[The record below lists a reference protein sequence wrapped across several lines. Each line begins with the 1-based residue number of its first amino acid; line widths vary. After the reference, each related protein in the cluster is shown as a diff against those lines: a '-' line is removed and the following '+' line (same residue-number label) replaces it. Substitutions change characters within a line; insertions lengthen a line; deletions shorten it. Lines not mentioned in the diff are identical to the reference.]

1 MQGTGTAA
9 ITANKVN
16 GNIVLG
22 NDSAKV
28 NLTLTGADTS
38 QAGNS
43 SGGSTTDFTKGTHVN
58 LNGGTWKTGRWWE
71 LGIGTKWRVN
81 AKQIISLI
89 GIVIALT
96 GCIKTVPTGH
106 TGVVTVFGTVEPQ
119 TYDAGIHF
127 TAPWKQVVNMD
138 NRIQKISSE
147 MSGTTSDMQDVY
159 TKFTLNYQIS
169 KKNASE
175 IYKTIGKEYEDT
187 VIVAQTNNT
196 VKSVLAK
203 YAATELVSSRSE
215 VAAAIEKELESV
227 LSKYDIEVVD
237 TAIENLTF
245 SDEFNDSIEQ
255 KVIAE
260 QNLERAKT
268 EQEKLNLEV
277 EQEAKRKIAEAEG
290 IAKANTILTESIS
303 DDILQKNMIDKWNGE
318 LPKVVGNSSNVFDVS
333 GYLSE

>member
-1 MQGTGTAA
+1 MSYNYL
-9 ITANKVN
+9 ITLSTKEIIDMGLFVVGVIIFIITFFA
-16 GNIVLG
+16 LG
-22 NDSAKV
+22 FKRE
-28 NLTLTGADTS
+28 
-38 QAGNS
+38 Q
-43 SGGSTTDFTKGTHVN
+43 
-58 LNGGTWKTGRWWE
+58 
-71 LGIGTKWRVN
+71 GIGTKWRVN
-81 AKQIISLI
+81 AKQIISVI

-290 IAKANTILTESIS
+290 IAKANAILTESIS

-333 GYLSE
+333 SYLSE

>member
-1 MQGTGTAA
+1 
-9 ITANKVN
+9 
-16 GNIVLG
+16 
-22 NDSAKV
+22 
-28 NLTLTGADTS
+28 
-38 QAGNS
+38 
-43 SGGSTTDFTKGTHVN
+43 
-58 LNGGTWKTGRWWE
+58 
-71 LGIGTKWRVN
+71 
-81 AKQIISLI
+81 
-89 GIVIALT
+89 
-96 GCIKTVPTGH
+96 
-106 TGVVTVFGTVEPQ
+106 
-119 TYDAGIHF
+119 
-127 TAPWKQVVNMD
+127 MD

-290 IAKANTILTESIS
+290 IAKANAILTESIS

-333 GYLSE
+333 SYLSE

>member
-1 MQGTGTAA
+1 
-9 ITANKVN
+9 
-16 GNIVLG
+16 
-22 NDSAKV
+22 
-28 NLTLTGADTS
+28 
-38 QAGNS
+38 
-43 SGGSTTDFTKGTHVN
+43 
-58 LNGGTWKTGRWWE
+58 
-71 LGIGTKWRVN
+71 
-81 AKQIISLI
+81 
-89 GIVIALT
+89 
-96 GCIKTVPTGH
+96 
-106 TGVVTVFGTVEPQ
+106 
-119 TYDAGIHF
+119 
-127 TAPWKQVVNMD
+127 
-138 NRIQKISSE
+138 
-147 MSGTTSDMQDVY
+147 MQDVY

-290 IAKANTILTESIS
+290 IAKANAILTESIS

-333 GYLSE
+333 SYLSE

>member
-1 MQGTGTAA
+1 
-9 ITANKVN
+9 
-16 GNIVLG
+16 
-22 NDSAKV
+22 
-28 NLTLTGADTS
+28 
-38 QAGNS
+38 
-43 SGGSTTDFTKGTHVN
+43 
-58 LNGGTWKTGRWWE
+58 
-71 LGIGTKWRVN
+71 
-81 AKQIISLI
+81 
-89 GIVIALT
+89 
-96 GCIKTVPTGH
+96 
-106 TGVVTVFGTVEPQ
+106 
-119 TYDAGIHF
+119 
-127 TAPWKQVVNMD
+127 MD

-333 GYLSE
+333 SYLSE

>member
-1 MQGTGTAA
+1 
-9 ITANKVN
+9 
-16 GNIVLG
+16 
-22 NDSAKV
+22 
-28 NLTLTGADTS
+28 
-38 QAGNS
+38 
-43 SGGSTTDFTKGTHVN
+43 
-58 LNGGTWKTGRWWE
+58 
-71 LGIGTKWRVN
+71 
-81 AKQIISLI
+81 
-89 GIVIALT
+89 
-96 GCIKTVPTGH
+96 
-106 TGVVTVFGTVEPQ
+106 
-119 TYDAGIHF
+119 
-127 TAPWKQVVNMD
+127 MD

-290 IAKANTILTESIS
+290 IAKANAILTESIS

-333 GYLSE
+333 SYLGE

>member
-1 MQGTGTAA
+1 MLTKNNFQKIA
-9 ITANKVN
+9 IYIK
-16 GNIVLG
+16 NI
-22 NDSAKV
+22 
-28 NLTLTGADTS
+28 
-38 QAGNS
+38 
-43 SGGSTTDFTKGTHVN
+43 F
-58 LNGGTWKTGRWWE
+58 
-71 LGIGTKWRVN
+71 
-81 AKQIISLI
+81 
-89 GIVIALT
+89 
-96 GCIKTVPTGH
+96 
-106 TGVVTVFGTVEPQ
+106 VVTVFGTVESQ

-127 TAPWKQVVNMD
+127 AAPWKKVINMD
-138 NRIQKISSE
+138 NRIQKVTSE

-159 TKFTLNYQIS
+159 AQFTLNYQIS

-175 IYKTIGKEYEDT
+175 IYRTIGKKYEDT

-237 TAIENLTF
+237 TAIENLAF
-245 SDEFNDSIEQ
+245 SEEFNNSIEQ

-290 IAKANTILTESIS
+290 IAKANEILTESIS

-333 GYLSE
+333 SYLSK

>member
-1 MQGTGTAA
+1 
-9 ITANKVN
+9 
-16 GNIVLG
+16 
-22 NDSAKV
+22 
-28 NLTLTGADTS
+28 
-38 QAGNS
+38 
-43 SGGSTTDFTKGTHVN
+43 
-58 LNGGTWKTGRWWE
+58 
-71 LGIGTKWRVN
+71 
-81 AKQIISLI
+81 
-89 GIVIALT
+89 
-96 GCIKTVPTGH
+96 
-106 TGVVTVFGTVEPQ
+106 
-119 TYDAGIHF
+119 
-127 TAPWKQVVNMD
+127 MD

-290 IAKANTILTESIS
+290 IARANAILTESIS

-333 GYLSE
+333 SYLGE

>member
-1 MQGTGTAA
+1 
-9 ITANKVN
+9 
-16 GNIVLG
+16 
-22 NDSAKV
+22 
-28 NLTLTGADTS
+28 
-38 QAGNS
+38 
-43 SGGSTTDFTKGTHVN
+43 
-58 LNGGTWKTGRWWE
+58 
-71 LGIGTKWRVN
+71 
-81 AKQIISLI
+81 
-89 GIVIALT
+89 
-96 GCIKTVPTGH
+96 
-106 TGVVTVFGTVEPQ
+106 
-119 TYDAGIHF
+119 
-127 TAPWKQVVNMD
+127 MD

-159 TKFTLNYQIS
+159 TQFTLNYQIS

-175 IYKTIGKEYEDT
+175 IYKTIGKEYENT

-215 VAAAIEKELESV
+215 VAAAIEKELENV

-290 IAKANTILTESIS
+290 TAKANAILTESIS
-303 DDILQKNMIDKWNGE
+303 NDILQKNMIDKWNGE

-333 GYLSE
+333 SYLSE